1 MSREI
6 DFSKPLDEDEAQYV
20 AERPWL
26 RREAE
31 FQGLEVRYASDTFE
45 EAEDEDEDE
54 VDYSK
59 FTKKELLAEIDR
71 RNEERE
77 DEEDHIVPENDKNDT
92 LVAALEADDEDNA
105 EEGDETE

>member
-31 FQGLEVRYASDTFE
+31 FQGIEVRYESDTFE
-45 EAEDEDEDE
+45 ESDEDE

-59 FTKKELLAEIDR
+59 FTKKELLAEIER

-77 DEEDHIVPENDKNDT
+77 DEEDHIVFDNDKNDT
-92 LVAALEADDEDNA
+92 LVAALEADDEEN
-105 EEGDETE
+105 EETE